1 MRKIITMLSCLVC
14 LQMSAQITT
23 YNINR
28 NIICSDTIQPFLAFT
43 NSYGISINGEGRL
56 FSDTALIRVVLVDN
70 RDDEWPVLP
79 NFNSEVVSISIFN
92 AQNFGFNEK

>member
-1 MRKIITMLSCLVC
+1 MRKIITLLSCLIC
-14 LQMSAQITT
+14 LQLSAQITT

-43 NSYGISINGEGRL
+43 NSYGISIDGEGQL

-70 RDDEWPVLP
+70 NGDEWLVYER
-79 NFNSEVVSISIFN
+79 NSLFATEENNYKSAETSG
-92 AQNFGFNEK
+92 QG